1 MDTEDIMFHIIV
13 FQKIHE
19 KNTLHHILYS
29 NKFIPRQNAENAFQ
43 GSLFLSHTKENKLK
57 RTSDTRSSVAWH
69 TKWKE
74 ETRGR
79 SINKIYRDTSN
90 FAR

>member
-29 NKFIPRQNAENAFQ
+29 NKFIPRQNAEMHFRA
-43 GSLFLSHTKENKLK
+43 LFFYHTQRRISSKGH
-57 RTSDTRSSVAWH
+57 RTQEAV
-69 TKWKE
+69 
-74 ETRGR
+74 
-79 SINKIYRDTSN
+79 
-90 FAR
+90 

>member
-29 NKFIPRQNAENAFQ
+29 NKFIPRQNAEMHFRA
-43 GSLFLSHTKENKLK
+43 LFFHHTKENKLK
-57 RTSDTRSSVAWH
+57 RTSDTRSSVAWY
-69 TKWKE
+69 TKWKK